1 MTLSGQRMASAWEE
15 AEGAE
20 EAEEAVEGMVGVM
33 EEVME
38 GGMWEEEEEVGTEV
52 ALEVDMEEGV
62 ATEKEAYP

>member
-1 MTLSGQRMASAWEE
+1 MTLSGQRMALAWEE

-38 GGMWEEEEEVGTEV
+38 GVM
-52 ALEVDMEEGV
+52 
-62 ATEKEAYP
+62 

>member
-15 AEGAE
+15 EGAE

-38 GGMWEEEEEVGTEV
+38 GVM
-52 ALEVDMEEGV
+52 
-62 ATEKEAYP
+62 